1 MEIKSIYHE
10 VIQKNYS
17 TQIGEVTVKNLL
29 RGPFG
34 EPLEALM
41 TTLRDE
47 RTESDKFRELVKYI
61 YGAFVIPEFLRTL
74 DTQEVKITTGN
85 KCAYKGMEYVPTE
98 IVVIDIPTAGTAATE
113 LMLDTMNMLN
123 RLGDRGFEIHKGV
136 IDITRI
142 EKGDGIV
149 HDKKRVKMRNPGR
162 NTYAVFADVMNATG
176 GTLETAVKEVL
187 DPVHYKE
194 GGKVSRVFIAPI
206 ISSADGVCNVA
217 TMLNEIEIPSYIVSV
232 AIDPTLDSRKYIVPG
247 LGDAGD
253 RLNNR

>member
-17 TQIGEVTVKNLL
+17 TQIGEVTVKNLFL
-29 RGPFG
+29 RKRPFG

-113 LMLDTMNMLN
+113 LMLDTMNMLEQA
-123 RLGDRGFEIHKGV
+123 RR
-136 IDITRI
+136 
-142 EKGDGIV
+142 
-149 HDKKRVKMRNPGR
+149 
-162 NTYAVFADVMNATG
+162 
-176 GTLETAVKEVL
+176 
-187 DPVHYKE
+187 
-194 GGKVSRVFIAPI
+194 S
-206 ISSADGVCNVA
+206 
-217 TMLNEIEIPSYIVSV
+217 
-232 AIDPTLDSRKYIVPG
+232 G
-247 LGDAGD
+247 L
-253 RLNNR
+253 